1 MQSEIELFRPKTLE
15 EALALL
21 SDHVPNGKPLAGGTN
36 IVVEMRVG
44 HHQGKSMVD
53 LNRLQELRGIQND
66 NGHIVMGGGTTV
78 TDLLT
83 HPLIASHGLPLRQSA
98 VVFANPLIR
107 NRATVAGNLV
117 DASPAAD
124 LAPPL
129 LALGAEVELVSKGN
143 TRKEHT
149 RWVPLDEFMVGV
161 RKTLIQPDELM
172 RSIRWTRPSAYSAG
186 SFYKV
191 GLRKADAISV
201 LSVAVMV
208 ECDPAGRCT
217 LARIALGALAPRPL
231 RANEAEAALLGH
243 PLQADGIAEVAYLAA
258 KATRPISDIR
268 GTAEYRKRVTE
279 VTVRRMLTQA
289 AATLESIQ

>member
-1 MQSEIELFRPKTLE
+1 MQSEIDLFRPETLQ

-21 SDHVPNGKPLAGGTN
+21 SEHAPSGKPLAGGTN
-36 IVVEMRVG
+36 LVVEMRVG

-53 LNRLQELRGIQND
+53 LTRLQELRGIHAQ
-66 NGHIVMGGGTTV
+66 NGHIVIGGGTTV
-78 TDLLT
+78 SELLSN
-83 HPLIASHGLPLRQSA
+83 PLIADHATPLRQSA
-98 VVFANPLIR
+98 AVFANPLIR

-129 LALGAEVELVSKGN
+129 LALGAEVELVSQ
-143 TRKEHT
+143 EHT

-161 RKTLIQPDELM
+161 RKTLIQPNELM
-172 RSIRWTRPSAYSAG
+172 RSIRWNKPPERSSGA
-186 SFYKV
+186 FYKV

-208 ECDPAGRCT
+208 ACDTLGRCT

-231 RANEAEAALLGH
+231 RAYEAEKALLGQ
-243 PLQADGIAEVAYLAA
+243 PLQAEGIVEAARLAA
-258 KATRPISDIR
+258 EATRPISDIR
-268 GTAEYRKRVTE
+268 GTADYRKRVTE
-279 VTVRRMLTQA
+279 VTVRRLLTQA
-289 AATLESIQ
+289 AEAWETVQ

>member
-15 EALALL
+15 EALTLMSERA
-21 SDHVPNGKPLAGGTN
+21 PQAKPLAGGTN

-53 LNRLQELRGIQND
+53 LSRLGELRGIQSD
-66 NGHIVMGGGTTV
+66 NGHILIGGGATV
-78 TDLLT
+78 TELLT
-83 HPLIASHGLPLRQSA
+83 HPLIASYGAPLRQSA

-129 LALGAEVELVSKGN
+129 MALGAEVELVSKD
-143 TRKEHT
+143 HT
-149 RWVPLDEFMVGV
+149 RWLPLDEFMVGV
-161 RKTLIQPDELM
+161 RKTMIQPDELM
-172 RSIRWTRPSAYSAG
+172 RSIRWTRPSTRSAG

-201 LSVAVMV
+201 LSVAVML
-208 ECDPAGRCT
+208 ECDLAGRCT

-231 RANEAEAALLGH
+231 RAHEAEAALLGH
-243 PLQADGIAEVAYLAA
+243 PLHADGIAEAARLAA
-258 KATRPISDIR
+258 GATRPISDIR

-279 VTVRRMLTQA
+279 VTVRRLLTQA
-289 AATLESIQ
+289 AEALESIE

>member
-1 MQSEIELFRPKTLE
+1 MQSEIDLFRPETLQ

-21 SDHVPNGKPLAGGTN
+21 SEHAPHGKPLAGGTN
-36 IVVEMRVG
+36 LVVEMRVG

-53 LNRLQELRGIQND
+53 LTRLQELRGIQAQ
-66 NGHIVMGGGTTV
+66 NGHIVIGGGTTV
-78 TDLLT
+78 SELLV
-83 HPLIASHGLPLRQSA
+83 HPLIATHAAPLRQSA
-98 VVFANPLIR
+98 AVFANPLIR

-129 LALGAEVELVSKGN
+129 LALGAEVELVC
-143 TRKEHT
+143 REHT

-172 RSIRWTRPSAYSAG
+172 RSIRWSRPPERSAG
-186 SFYKV
+186 AFYKV

-201 LSVAVMV
+201 LSAAVMV
-208 ECDPAGRCT
+208 ACDTSGRCT

-231 RANEAEAALLGH
+231 RAYEAENALLGQPLRAEGIAEAAR
-243 PLQADGIAEVAYLAA
+243 LAA
-258 KATRPISDIR
+258 EATRPISDIR
-268 GTAEYRKRVTE
+268 GTADYRKRVTE
-279 VTVRRMLTQA
+279 VTVRRLLTQA
-289 AATLESIQ
+289 AEAWETIQ

>member
-1 MQSEIELFRPKTLE
+1 
-15 EALALL
+15 
-21 SDHVPNGKPLAGGTN
+21 
-36 IVVEMRVG
+36 
-44 HHQGKSMVD
+44 
-53 LNRLQELRGIQND
+53 
-66 NGHIVMGGGTTV
+66 MGGGTTV

-143 TRKEHT
+143 TR
-149 RWVPLDEFMVGV
+149 WVPLDEFMVGV

-172 RSIRWTRPSAYSAG
+172 RSIRWTRPSARSAG

-208 ECDPAGRCT
+208 ECDTAGHCT

-243 PLQADGIAEVAYLAA
+243 PLQADGIAEAAHLAA
-258 KATRPISDIR
+258 EATRPISDIR